1 MIDLKD
7 IIHHYDS
14 DTAVSLPDLKVG
26 NGDELLVVGMSG
38 SGKSTLLHILAGV
51 LKPTKGT
58 LSVNGTDLYKLSESK
73 RDAFRGK
80 QIGVIFQQMH
90 LIDSLTVID
99 NLKLAQ
105 FMAGVKVDVGRIN
118 NICIELDIMD
128 KLHSYPDEL
137 SQGQKQRVSIARAV
151 VNEPSLLLADEPT
164 SSLDDRR
171 SEDVVA
177 LLKRMADKT
186 GATLIISTHD
196 SRVKKHFSQ
205 VLNLDI
211 KKVEEA

>member
-7 IIHHYDS
+7 ITHHYDS
-14 DTAVSLPDLKVG
+14 VTAVNLPNLKVG
-26 NGDELLVVGMSG
+26 KGGELLVIGLSG
-38 SGKSTLLHILAGV
+38 SGKSTMLHILAGV

-58 LSVNGTDLYKLSESK
+58 LSVNGTDLYQLSESK

-80 QIGVIFQQMH
+80 HIGVIFQQMH

-99 NLKLAQ
+99 NLKIAQ
-105 FMAGVKVDVGRIN
+105 YMAGVKVDTDKIK
-118 NICIELDIMD
+118 NICTELDIAV
-128 KLHSYPDEL
+128 KLNSYPDEL

-151 VNEPSLLLADEPT
+151 VNDPSLLLADEPT

-171 SEDVVA
+171 SEDAVT
-177 LLKRMADKT
+177 LLRRMADRT

-196 SRVKKHFSQ
+196 ARVKKHFIN
-205 VLNLDI
+205 VLDLDGQQ
-211 KKVEEA
+211 EEAA